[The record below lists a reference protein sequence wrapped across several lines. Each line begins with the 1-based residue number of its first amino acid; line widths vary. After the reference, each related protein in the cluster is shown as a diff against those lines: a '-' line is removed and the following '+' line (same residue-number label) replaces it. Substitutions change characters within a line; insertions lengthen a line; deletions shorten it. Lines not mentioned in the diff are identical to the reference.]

1 MGDSGCHSHKTQ
13 TEESYEALTDVFDG
27 CAGGFC
33 PMCGRGPG
41 QASDNRRND
50 SRAELK
56 AKCAAAQ
63 GGIFLNEKGGGY
75 SYYATGSVTCDA
87 KGKCTGIVPR
97 RQTTN
102 GGRTGAI
109 GGKTKA
115 FGATRVGG
123 TQRTHGAP
131 PTSAAMIQRCWKHH
145 C

>member
-1 MGDSGCHSHKTQ
+1 MKRSLMFSMA
-13 TEESYEALTDVFDG
+13 ALAGFAL
-27 CAGGFC
+27 CADAALARRVTIGGTY
-33 PMCGRGPG
+33 
-41 QASDNRRND
+41 

>member
-1 MGDSGCHSHKTQ
+1 MKRLLMFSMA
-13 TEESYEALTDVFDG
+13 ALVGFAI
-27 CAGGFC
+27 CADAALAKRVTIGGTH
-33 PMCGRGPG
+33 
-41 QASDNRRND
+41 

-75 SYYATGSVTCDA
+75 SCYATGSVTCDA
-87 KGKCTGIVPR
+87 KGKCTGKVPR

-102 GGRTGAI
+102 GGRTGVI
-109 GGKTKA
+109 GGTTKA
-115 FGATRVGG
+115 MSLGATRIGG
-123 TQRTHGAP
+123 TQRTHGSP